1 MVKMS
6 KRDRALAGLALAVA
20 ASPTASSS
28 AFVTRHQHPLRE
40 SMKSFVAASS
50 PSASKSDENVVSAAL
65 VSSTRASE
73 GAEQTRRDILA
84 VSGHILA
91 SAAAAVALSAYE
103 DYDCAH
109 LKPSRATLRPSW
121 PNNPTDGEGALPIWG
136 SATRGMGWGEADRS
150 PDLYAARF
158 GDEQAGRA
166 IPSYNEVMLRHRME
180 RVPMWRGAGVPAA
193 VDELAVRASSLA
205 LCDAIRALASLKT
218 QAKDYDWDGMAVALT
233 APVLTSD
240 LELATSVLRSARN
253 YLDDDARRDV
263 VGFDWGS
270 CAWRHCGA
278 AADSQEAL
286 AELRN
291 SLGMFEPYECLFA
304 LDIVERSLRDMLAV
318 VPKSLRP
325 SGVEGELAPYVPYES
340 RADADGYEYDEDSDS
355 ALLTAMTSLR
365 NNLFGRG
372 E

>member
-1 MVKMS
+1 M
-6 KRDRALAGLALAVA
+6 
-20 ASPTASSS
+20 
-28 AFVTRHQHPLRE
+28 
-40 SMKSFVAASS
+40 
-50 PSASKSDENVVSAAL
+50 
-65 VSSTRASE
+65 
-73 GAEQTRRDILA
+73 
-84 VSGHILA
+84 
-91 SAAAAVALSAYE
+91 
-103 DYDCAH
+103 
-109 LKPSRATLRPSW
+109 
-121 PNNPTDGEGALPIWG
+121 
-136 SATRGMGWGEADRS
+136 
-150 PDLYAARF
+150 
-158 GDEQAGRA
+158 
-166 IPSYNEVMLRHRME
+166 
-180 RVPMWRGAGVPAA
+180 
-193 VDELAVRASSLA
+193 
-205 LCDAIRALASLKT
+205 
-218 QAKDYDWDGMAVALT
+218 
-233 APVLTSD
+233 
-240 LELATSVLRSARN
+240 
-253 YLDDDARRDV
+253 
-263 VGFDWGS
+263 GFDWGS